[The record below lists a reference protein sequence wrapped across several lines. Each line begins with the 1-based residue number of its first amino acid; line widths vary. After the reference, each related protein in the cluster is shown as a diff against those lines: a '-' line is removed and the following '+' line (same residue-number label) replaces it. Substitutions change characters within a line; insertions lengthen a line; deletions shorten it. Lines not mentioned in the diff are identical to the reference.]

1 VKKILV
7 VTYSQS
13 GQLDRIV
20 KNVVNEIENDST
32 IKIDHE
38 RLVPEPEFPFP
49 WPDMSFWD
57 AMPESV
63 RKIPSKLKPL
73 QFNPSEKYDLIILG
87 YPIWFLSPPVPLTT
101 FLKSE
106 ESKKVMAGTPIITVI
121 GARNMWVS
129 AQEDIKKMIVE
140 NKGKLVGNI
149 ALHDRHQNLLS
160 VVTII
165 YWLMTGKKDKY
176 LGIFPRPGVSDEDI
190 EQSERF
196 GTSIHEALRAGN
208 YINLQNSLSQLGA
221 VKLAP
226 DITSI
231 ERKAKRIFYIWSGFI
246 LKKGGPGAKERIGR
260 LRMFKW
266 YLLFVIFAVSPIAS
280 LVFYLTYPL
289 FYRKIRKNMAYFRGV
304 ALR

>member
-1 VKKILV
+1 VKNVLV

-13 GQLDRIV
+13 GQLDDIV
-20 KNVVNEIENDST
+20 KNVIHDITLDKDMHFDFET
-32 IKIDHE
+32 LK
-38 RLVPEPEFPFP
+38 PEPEFPFP

-57 AMPESV
+57 VMPESV

-73 QFNPSEKYDLIILG
+73 QFDPTKKYDLIILG
-87 YPIWFLSPPVPLTT
+87 YPIWFLSPPIPLTT
-101 FLKSE
+101 FLKSDAA
-106 ESKKVMAGTPIITVI
+106 KKVMAGTPIVTVI

-140 NKGKLVGNI
+140 NKGLLTGNI

-165 YWLMTGKKDKY
+165 YWLMTGKKDRY
-176 LGIFPRPGVSDEDI
+176 LGIFPRPGVSDDDI
-190 EQSERF
+190 LQATRF
-196 GTSIHEALRAGN
+196 GKPIYKALSSDN
-208 YINLQNSLSQLGA
+208 FDQLQDDLRQLGS
-221 VKLAP
+221 VELSP

-231 ERKAKRIFYIWSGFI
+231 ETKAKKIFYFWSGFI
-246 LKKGGPGAKERIGR
+246 LKKGGPGAKERIAR
-260 LRMFKW
+260 LKMFKW

-289 FYRKIRKNMAYFRGV
+289 FYRKIRKNMAYFEGV
-304 ALR
+304 DLR

>member
-1 VKKILV
+1 MAIDPTV
-7 VTYSQS
+7 
-13 GQLDRIV
+13 
-20 KNVVNEIENDST
+20 
-32 IKIDHE
+32 KIDHE
-38 RLVPEPEFPFP
+38 VLMPEPEFPFP

-73 QFNPSEKYDLIILG
+73 QFDPSEKYDLIILG

-106 ESKKVMAGTPIITVI
+106 EAKEVMTGTPIITVI

-129 AQEDIKKMIVE
+129 AQEDIKKMILE
-140 NKGKLVGNI
+140 NKGLLKGNI

-165 YWLMTGKKDKY
+165 YWLMTGKKDRY
-176 LGIFPRPGVSDEDI
+176 LGIFPKPGVSDKDI
-190 EQSERF
+190 EQAERF
-196 GTSIHEALRAGN
+196 ATPIHKALLAGK
-208 YINLQNSLSQLGA
+208 YDNLQDNLCQMGA
-221 VKLAP
+221 VELAP

-231 ERKAKRIFYIWSGFI
+231 ERKAKRIFYVWSGFI

-260 LRMFKW
+260 LKMFKW

-289 FYRKIRKNMAYFRGV
+289 FYRRIRKNMAYFKGV